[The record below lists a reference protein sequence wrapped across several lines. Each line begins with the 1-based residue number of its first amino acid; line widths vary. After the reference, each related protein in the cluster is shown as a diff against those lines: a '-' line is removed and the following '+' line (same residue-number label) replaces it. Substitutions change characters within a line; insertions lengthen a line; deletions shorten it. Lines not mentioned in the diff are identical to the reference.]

1 MGDAKT
7 LLAAAAP
14 RPRVL
19 KVCEGAHGLCG
30 AALALA
36 RPWLKAQLETPEGGA
51 P

>member
-7 LLAAAAP
+7 LLAAVAP

-19 KVCEGAHGLCG
+19 KVCEGAHGSCG
-30 AALALA
+30 AALA